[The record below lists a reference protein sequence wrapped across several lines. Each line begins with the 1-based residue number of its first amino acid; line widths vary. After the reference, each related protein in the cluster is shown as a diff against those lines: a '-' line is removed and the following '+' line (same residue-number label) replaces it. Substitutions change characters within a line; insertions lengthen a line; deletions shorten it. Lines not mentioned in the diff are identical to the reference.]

1 MTRATVSAVAIVSPF
16 SCGDVLRGY
25 NGRNVKRPTTCS
37 QQQTVG
43 NEKQRMLPKPAGHP
57 LF

>member
-1 MTRATVSAVAIVSPF
+1 
-16 SCGDVLRGY
+16 VLRGY
-25 NGRNVKRPTTCS
+25 NGRNVKRPITNNQ
-37 QQQTVG
+37 QQQTTG